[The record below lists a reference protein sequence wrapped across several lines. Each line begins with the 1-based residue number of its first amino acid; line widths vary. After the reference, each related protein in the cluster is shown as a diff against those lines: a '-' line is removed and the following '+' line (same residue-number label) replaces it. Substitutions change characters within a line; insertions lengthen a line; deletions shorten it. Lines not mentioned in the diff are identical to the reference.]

1 MNPAH
6 LLLTLAWHLLKEI
19 RFSNIFTSSS
29 GILNFFGNV
38 FALCNSIFIW
48 ISLSSPQIH
57 LYTSKFRINLG
68 SPLDS
73 CEKTDLPVQAKL
85 RKNENRTESLWYSL
99 WISSRWLHCKV
110 PEIREEIREVFSFE
124 RNRMFTAQQR
134 GLDFALVQ
142 ARHSPKVISYFA
154 TKALS
159 TSLFWP
165 SLEKQSVTAGDFGS
179 ILDFNQNKS
188 RTCCQLATMVD
199 LKAKHLEEEGRCMAQ
214 LDV

>member
-1 MNPAH
+1 MCESCSFATH
-6 LLLTLAWHLLKEI
+6 TSLALTQKDTFFKHIYLLLWY
-19 RFSNIFTSSS
+19 SY
-29 GILNFFGNV
+29 
-38 FALCNSIFIW
+38 
-48 ISLSSPQIH
+48 

-99 WISSRWLHCKV
+99 WISLHWLHCKV

-142 ARHSPKVISYFA
+142 ARHSSKVISYFA

-165 SLEKQSVTAGDFGS
+165 SLEKQSVTAG
-179 ILDFNQNKS
+179 
-188 RTCCQLATMVD
+188 V
-199 LKAKHLEEEGRCMAQ
+199 
-214 LDV
+214 